1 MPTTAHLVHSGC
13 PLEDTLHKHSPDIGT
28 AVLQDKVH
36 LGKCKPSPESVSLK
50 DGAAH
55 PAVPSQPPSDL
66 AVLRLCCGALPAP
79 QVLPEPGRITPRRD
93 RHRRLGTGARRHRHS
108 LLETPRVQRGLR
120 CHTVAHPA
128 PSVRVGLRGDN
139 PRGPAPSP
147 ACEPITEDSG
157 GVNLRGPGSR
167 ADRDYGVRLLM
178 TPLQLTRF

>member
-1 MPTTAHLVHSGC
+1 MPSSCRRCALPTTAHLVHSGC
-13 PLEDTLHKHSPDIGT
+13 PLQDTLHKRSPDIGT

-66 AVLRLCCGALPAP
+66 AVLCLCCGALPAP

-93 RHRRLGTGARRHRHS
+93 RYRRPGTGARRHCHS

-128 PSVRVGLRGDN
+128 PSVRVGMRGDN
-139 PRGPAPSP
+139 PGVLLPALRVSPSQRT
-147 ACEPITEDSG
+147 AVG
-157 GVNLRGPGSR
+157 
-167 ADRDYGVRLLM
+167 
-178 TPLQLTRF
+178 